1 MFRKSKEGK
10 EGKGKKEKGTEA
22 KSKRNSSVFVSVER
36 PQMDGFLSSCSAP
49 GYNSH
54 AYRI

>member
-1 MFRKSKEGK
+1 MFRKSKEGN
-10 EGKGKKEKGTEA
+10 EGKARKEKGGKE
-22 KSKRNSSVFVSVER
+22 KRNSSVFVSVER